1 MQIAGDHR
9 SRRPGKLARRDHRS
23 ACDAGDRGHH
33 RGGDLAGLG
42 QLRLLRHPRRRV
54 VGAAPGIVW
63 LAGRGAAVNR
73 LRDKRVL
80 MAVGLVAVLTLTLV
94 LPAIS
99 PESATTNM
107 AVFTLM
113 YVGLATAWNI
123 MGGYTGYISLGH
135 AGFFGF
141 GAYALGLLLAR
152 LSIAGGYAPFLFVPV
167 AGLLTGLMAAGVGW
181 FALRTRAATFVIVTI
196 AFMFMLQLLA
206 ENLVGLTGGGGG
218 LSFPVPPW
226 NGDYFNTPYYYAM
239 LVLATLALGISWRI
253 RRSKFGLGLLA
264 IRDDEDKALAVGVPT
279 RAFKLTAF
287 VVSAAL
293 VGMIGGV
300 YGYYVTYIYPQFVVD
315 PLIGISMVLMVFLG
329 GLGTLSGPVLGA
341 LILEPAQLWLAYNYG
356 ASRLYLVLYA
366 AVFLVVILVLPRGIV
381 PSVTE
386 LVERG
391 RG

>member
-1 MQIAGDHR
+1 VTVLR
-9 SRRPGKLARRDHRS
+9 NTRVL
-23 ACDAGDRGHH
+23 RG
-33 RGGDLAGLG
+33 AGLVV
-42 QLRLLRHPRRRV
+42 LFAVALL
-54 VGAAPGIVW
+54 
-63 LAGRGAAVNR
+63 
-73 LRDKRVL
+73 
-80 MAVGLVAVLTLTLV
+80 
-94 LPAIS
+94 LPAIA
-99 PESATTNM
+99 PDQATTNI
-107 AVFTLM
+107 AVFTVM

-152 LSIAGGYAPFLFVPV
+152 LGIAGGYAPFLLVPV
-167 AGLLTGLMAAGVGW
+167 AGLLTAVLAAAIGW

-206 ENLVGLTGGGGG
+206 ENLVSLTGGGGG
-218 LSFPVPPW
+218 LSFPVPRWPS
-226 NGDYFNTPYYYAM
+226 DYFNTPYYYAM
-239 LVLATLALGISWRI
+239 LALAALGLGISWRI

-279 RAFKLTAF
+279 TAFKLTAF

-300 YGYYVTYIYPQFVVD
+300 YGYYVTYIYPQFAID

-329 GLGTLSGPVLGA
+329 GLGTLSGPILGA
-341 LILEPAQLWLAYNYG
+341 LILEPAQLWLAYHYG

-366 AVFLVVILVLPRGIV
+366 AVFLLVILLLPRGII
-381 PSVTE
+381 PSLRELIERRRRRSGGPTGAAGEVREPPAPARNAVTP
-386 LVERG
+386 
-391 RG
+391 

>member
-1 MQIAGDHR
+1 VSTPRQARILKVGGIIALFAVA
-9 SRRPGKLARRDHRS
+9 LA
-23 ACDAGDRGHH
+23 
-33 RGGDLAGLG
+33 
-42 QLRLLRHPRRRV
+42 
-54 VGAAPGIVW
+54 
-63 LAGRGAAVNR
+63 
-73 LRDKRVL
+73 
-80 MAVGLVAVLTLTLV
+80 

-99 PESATTNM
+99 PDPATTNI
-107 AVFTLM
+107 AVFTMM
-113 YVGLATAWNI
+113 YIGLATAWNI

-135 AGFFGF
+135 AAFFGF
-141 GAYALGLLLAR
+141 GSYTLGLLLAH
-152 LSIAGGYAPFLFVPV
+152 LGIAAGYAPFLLVPV
-167 AGLLTGLMAAGVGW
+167 AGAGTALLALAIGW

-206 ENLVGLTGGGGG
+206 ENLVRLTGGGGG

-226 NGDYFNTPYYYAM
+226 GGDYFNTPYYYAM
-239 LVLATLALGISWRI
+239 LALATLALASSWRI

-293 VGMIGGV
+293 VGMIGAV
-300 YGYYVTYIYPQFVVD
+300 YGYYVTYIYPQFVID

-341 LILEPAQLWLAYNYG
+341 LILEPAQLWLAYNFG

-366 AVFLVVILVLPRGIV
+366 TVFLGVILLLPRGIV
-381 PSVTE
+381 PSVME
-386 LVERG
+386 LIERRRTRAGPSAPTPVEVAAR
-391 RG
+391 

>member
-1 MQIAGDHR
+1 MRLMRQAGALKIAGLLVVF
-9 SRRPGKLARRDHRS
+9 SVALA
-23 ACDAGDRGHH
+23 
-33 RGGDLAGLG
+33 
-42 QLRLLRHPRRRV
+42 
-54 VGAAPGIVW
+54 
-63 LAGRGAAVNR
+63 
-73 LRDKRVL
+73 
-80 MAVGLVAVLTLTLV
+80 
-94 LPAIS
+94 LPAIA
-99 PESATTNM
+99 PDPATTNV
-107 AVFTLM
+107 AVFTVM

-141 GAYALGLLLAR
+141 GSYTLGLLLAH
-152 LSIAGGYAPFLFVPV
+152 LGIAAGYTPFLFVPV
-167 AGLLTGLMAAGVGW
+167 AGVATAVLAFGIGW

-206 ENLVGLTGGGGG
+206 ENLVGLTGGGAGMG
-218 LSFPVPPW
+218 YPVPNW
-226 NGDYFNTPYYYAM
+226 SGYYFNTPYYYAM
-239 LVLATLALGISWRI
+239 LVLAVLSLGVSWRI

-287 VVSAAL
+287 VTSAAL

-329 GLGTLSGPVLGA
+329 GMGTLSGPVLGA
-341 LILEPAQLWLAYNYG
+341 LILEPTQLWLAYNYG

-366 AVFLVVILVLPRGIV
+366 AVFLVVMLLLPRGIV
-381 PSVTE
+381 PSVLEAITRWRTRTRTGAAA
-386 LVERG
+386 VTP
-391 RG
+391 

>member
-1 MQIAGDHR
+1 M
-9 SRRPGKLARRDHRS
+9 
-23 ACDAGDRGHH
+23 
-33 RGGDLAGLG
+33 
-42 QLRLLRHPRRRV
+42 RLLPRSNVLKVTGFV
-54 VGAAPGIVW
+54 VLFAIA
-63 LAGRGAAVNR
+63 LA
-73 LRDKRVL
+73 
-80 MAVGLVAVLTLTLV
+80 

-99 PESATTNM
+99 PDPATTNI
-107 AVFTLM
+107 AVFTMM

-135 AGFFGF
+135 AAFFGF
-141 GAYALGLLLAR
+141 GSYTLGLLLAH
-152 LSIAGGYAPFLFVPV
+152 LGIAAGYTPFLFVPV
-167 AGLLTGLMAAGVGW
+167 AGIATGVLALGIGW

-218 LSFPVPPW
+218 MSFPVPSW
-226 NGDYFNTPYYYAM
+226 RGDYYNTPYYYAM
-239 LVLATLALGISWRI
+239 LALATLGLGISWRI

-279 RAFKLTAF
+279 GAFKLTAF

-329 GLGTLSGPVLGA
+329 GLGTLSGPILGA
-341 LILEPAQLWLAYNYG
+341 LILEPTQLWLAYNFG

-366 AVFLVVILVLPRGIV
+366 AVFLGVILLLPRGIV
-381 PSVTE
+381 PSVME
-386 LVERG
+386 LIERRTARTAPSASAPPG
-391 RG
+391 VVTP

>member
-1 MQIAGDHR
+1 V
-9 SRRPGKLARRDHRS
+9 KLVRNVTILK
-23 ACDAGDRGHH
+23 G
-33 RGGDLAGLG
+33 AGLV
-42 QLRLLRHPRRRV
+42 LLF
-54 VGAAPGIVW
+54 
-63 LAGRGAAVNR
+63 AV
-73 LRDKRVL
+73 
-80 MAVGLVAVLTLTLV
+80 ALV
-94 LPAIS
+94 LPAIA
-99 PESATTNM
+99 PDPATTNI
-107 AVFTLM
+107 AVFTMM

-141 GAYALGLLLAR
+141 GSYTLGLMLAHFV
-152 LSIAGGYAPFLFVPV
+152 IAGGYTPFLFVPV
-167 AGLLTGLMAAGVGW
+167 AGLFTAVLAAAIGW

-206 ENLVGLTGGGGG
+206 ENLVGITGGGRG

-226 NGDYFNTPYYYAM
+226 RGDYFNTPYYYAM
-239 LVLATLALGISWRI
+239 LALAILGLGISWRI
-253 RRSKFGLGLLA
+253 RRSKFGLGLVA

-287 VVSAAL
+287 IVSATL

-300 YGYYVTYIYPQFVVD
+300 YGYYVTYIYPQFVID

-341 LILEPAQLWLAYNYG
+341 LILEPAQLWLAYNFG

-366 AVFLVVILVLPRGIV
+366 SVFLVVILLMPRGII
-381 PSVTE
+381 PSLGE
-386 LVERG
+386 LITRWRAGAGGATGPTVAAAG
-391 RG
+391 ASDSPAPGTHGASQKAAAP

>member
-1 MQIAGDHR
+1 MRVIRRANFLKVAGIFVLFAIA
-9 SRRPGKLARRDHRS
+9 LA
-23 ACDAGDRGHH
+23 
-33 RGGDLAGLG
+33 
-42 QLRLLRHPRRRV
+42 
-54 VGAAPGIVW
+54 
-63 LAGRGAAVNR
+63 
-73 LRDKRVL
+73 
-80 MAVGLVAVLTLTLV
+80 

-99 PESATTNM
+99 PDPAMTNI
-107 AVFTLM
+107 AVFTMM

-135 AGFFGF
+135 AAFFGF
-141 GAYALGLLLAR
+141 GAYTLGLLLAH
-152 LSIAGGYAPFLFVPV
+152 LGIAAGYTPFLLVPIAGLATAVLALGI
-167 AGLLTGLMAAGVGW
+167 GW

-218 LSFPVPPW
+218 LSFPSPPW
-226 NGDYFNTPYYYAM
+226 GGDYFNTPYYYAM
-239 LVLATLALGISWRI
+239 LALATLALGISWRI

-287 VVSAAL
+287 VISAAL

-341 LILEPAQLWLAYNYG
+341 LILEPAQLWLAYNFG

-366 AVFLVVILVLPRGIV
+366 AVFLGVILVLPRGIV
-381 PSVTE
+381 PSLMGLIDRWRARSGPSASAPPKVVTP
-386 LVERG
+386 
-391 RG
+391 